1 MRLQEDINRIKQM
14 MGLLNEEEQN
24 DLIPYG
30 IIEFPSKDKILVGD
44 MHQTPLNLP
53 KEWVEKIV
61 NVANSEGYYGE
72 GIGLKHNAAVTES
85 NFYNLLNSKMDK
97 GSWDTKLIESG
108 EVPKD
113 KEYVFLYALF
123 SNIKENHRLE
133 KLLDNVDEGDTIFDI
148 LLKTIPDWSAD
159 VGKFNLGE
167 RELKKFLEEISEGNH
182 NFIEMSEQEAT
193 EENLSHFLNVGEHLQ
208 WPETKEN
215 PNLWR
220 QYPHKAGKFA
230 RTATTIRDQFLINA
244 TRGVYFVGAGH
255 LKDIV
260 EMPEGKKLGLK
271 VVGGSKI

>member
-1 MRLQEDINRIKQM
+1 MNLQENIQRIREM
-14 MGLLNEEEQN
+14 MGLLTEEEQN
-24 DLIPYG
+24 ESIPYG
-30 IIEFPSKDKILVGD
+30 IIEFLGGNKILVGD

-53 KEWVEKIV
+53 KEWVQKIV
-61 NVANSEGYYGE
+61 SVANSEGYYGE

-123 SNIKENHRLE
+123 SNVKQNHRLE
-133 KLLDNVDEGDTIFDI
+133 KLLDNVDEGDTIFDV

-159 VGKFNLGE
+159 MGNFNLGE

-193 EENLSHFLNVGEHLQ
+193 EENLSNFLNVGEQLQ
-208 WPETKEN
+208 WPETEEN
-215 PNLWR
+215 PNLWQ
-220 QYPHKAGKFA
+220 QYPHMAGKFA
-230 RTATTIRDQFLINA
+230 RVATTMRDRFLINA
-244 TRGVYFVGAGH
+244 GPGVYFVGAGH

-260 EMPEGKKLGLK
+260 EMPEGKELKLKLI
-271 VVGGSKI
+271 GGSKI

>member
-1 MRLQEDINRIKQM
+1 MNLQENILRIKEM
-14 MGLLNEEEQN
+14 MGLLSEEEQN
-24 DLIPYG
+24 DPIPYG
-30 IIEFPSKDKILVGD
+30 IIEFPGGNKILVGD

-53 KEWVEKIV
+53 KEWVQKIV
-61 NVANSEGYYGE
+61 RVANSEGYYGE
-72 GIGLKHNAAVTES
+72 GIGLKHNGAVTES
-85 NFYNLLNSKMDK
+85 NFYNLLDPKK
-97 GSWDTKLIESG
+97 EIGSWDIKLIESG

-123 SNIKENHRLE
+123 SNVKENNRLE
-133 KLLDNVDEGDTIFDI
+133 KLLNNVDEGDTIFDV

-167 RELKKFLEEISEGNH
+167 RELKKFLEDISEGNH

-193 EENLSHFLNVGEHLQ
+193 EENLSNFLNVGEQLQ

-220 QYPHKAGKFA
+220 QYPHMAGKFA
-230 RTATTIRDQFLINA
+230 RTATTIRDRFLINA
-244 TRGVYFVGAGH
+244 APGVYFVGAGH
-255 LKDIV
+255 LKDIE

>member
-1 MRLQEDINRIKQM
+1 MNLQENISRIREV

-24 DLIPYG
+24 DSIPYG
-30 IIEFPSKDKILVGD
+30 IIEFPSGDKILVGD

-53 KEWVEKIV
+53 NELVKKIV
-61 NVANSEGYYGE
+61 SVANSKGYYGE
-72 GIGLKHNAAVTES
+72 GIGLEHNAAVTES

-123 SNIKENHRLE
+123 SNVKQNHRLE
-133 KLLDNVDEGDTIFDI
+133 KLLDNVDEGDTIFDV

-159 VGKFNLGE
+159 MGKFNSGE

-182 NFIEMSEQEAT
+182 NFIEMSEQDAT
-193 EENLSHFLNVGEHLQ
+193 EENLSNFLNVGEKLQ

-220 QYPHKAGKFA
+220 QYPHMAGKFA
-230 RTATTIRDQFLINA
+230 RVATTMRDQFLINA
-244 TRGVYFVGAGH
+244 APGVYFVGAGH

-260 EMPEGKKLGLK
+260 EMPEGKELKLKLI
-271 VVGGSKI
+271 GGSKI

>member
-1 MRLQEDINRIKQM
+1 MNLQENIQRIRQM
-14 MGLLNEEEQN
+14 MGLLTEEEQN

-61 NVANSEGYYGE
+61 TVANSEGYYGE
-72 GIGLKHNAAVTES
+72 GIGLEHNAAVTES

-123 SNIKENHRLE
+123 SNVKQNHRLE
-133 KLLDNVDEGDTIFDI
+133 KLLDNVDEGDTIFDV

-159 VGKFNLGE
+159 MGKFNLGE

-182 NFIEMSEQEAT
+182 NFIKMSEQEAT
-193 EENLSHFLNVGEHLQ
+193 EENLSNFLNIGEQLQ

-244 TRGVYFVGAGH
+244 APGVYFVGAGH

-271 VVGGSKI
+271 LIGGSKI

>member
-1 MRLQEDINRIKQM
+1 MNLQENISRIKQM
-14 MGLLNEEEQN
+14 MGLLTEEEIKQE
-24 DLIPYG
+24 IPYG
-30 IIEFPSKDKILVGD
+30 IIKFSDDKILVGD
-44 MHQTPLNLP
+44 MHQTPLELP
-53 KEWVEKIV
+53 DEWVKEIV
-61 NVANSEGYYGE
+61 KVANSKGYYGE
-72 GIGLKHNAAVTES
+72 GIGLKHNEAVTKS
-85 NFYNLLNSKMDK
+85 NFYHLLDPNMEID
-97 GSWDTKLIESG
+97 SWDKKLIESG

-113 KEYVFLYALF
+113 KEYIFLYALF
-123 SNIKENHRLE
+123 SNPKENHRLE

-244 TRGVYFVGAGH
+244 TPGVYFVGAGH